1 MVLSH
6 EKSRRRVCRWCGM
19 TKWRG
24 WRMDYVWNFKEDLQ
38 LLGIDINDPKEK
50 LLPTRICRIC
60 RMCFQEYP
68 HDAEGFVRH
77 GRVPVDWS
85 PVYRDEPGVDH
96 GRCKVCCAARGQL
109 VK

>member
-38 LLGIDINDPKEK
+38 LLGIDIDDPKEK
-50 LLPTRICRIC
+50 LLPNRICRIC
-60 RMCFQEYP
+60 RMCFQE
-68 HDAEGFVRH
+68 
-77 GRVPVDWS
+77 
-85 PVYRDEPGVDH
+85 
-96 GRCKVCCAARGQL
+96 
-109 VK
+109 